1 LLTQNT
7 LKAMLESMTG
17 YGSAEAVENGIR
29 TLVELRSVN
38 NRFAE
43 ISVKLPRQ
51 LLSYEL
57 EVRELIRGHF
67 QRGKI
72 SAFVQIQIDEDQAIS
87 VSVNVPKVKA
97 YKELLEAIKR
107 EAALDTPLQLEHI
120 LRFPEIFDNGTT
132 SLDSVG
138 ECWPYVKGLLLDAIA
153 RLKAMR
159 RREGEELSIDFRGRI
174 AEIDGTLRIITSL
187 ACDNLEAVRKRLAA
201 KVEAVAGKDLAYSRD
216 RLEMELVLAADKLDI
231 TEELTRFA
239 SHNKFFIEELG
250 NDESG
255 TGRKLNFLL
264 QEQLREANT
273 IASKSQ
279 NAIISQKIVQ
289 IKEDL
294 EKIREQLQNIE

>member
-1 LLTQNT
+1 
-7 LKAMLESMTG
+7 MLESMTG

-57 EVRELIRGHF
+57 EVRELIREHF

-87 VSVNVPKVKA
+87 ISVNVPKVKA
-97 YKELLEAIKR
+97 YKELLEALKR

-132 SLDSVG
+132 ALDSVG
-138 ECWPYVKGLLLDAIA
+138 ECWPYVKRLLLDAVL

-174 AEIDGTLRIITSL
+174 AEIEGTLRIITTL

-239 SHNKFFIEELG
+239 SHNKFFLEELD

-279 NAIISQKIVQ
+279 NAEISQKIVQ

>member
-1 LLTQNT
+1 
-7 LKAMLESMTG
+7 MLESMTG
-17 YGSAEAVENGIR
+17 YGSAESVESGVKI
-29 TLVELRSVN
+29 LVELRSVN

-57 EVRELIRGHF
+57 EVRETIRAYF

-72 SAFVQIQIDEDQAIS
+72 SAFVQLQLDEEQPIS
-87 VSVNVPKVKA
+87 LGINVAKVRA
-97 YKELLEAIKR
+97 YKGLLDALHKEAELDSPIH
-107 EAALDTPLQLEHI
+107 LEHL
-120 LRFPEIFDNGTT
+120 LRFPDIFDNGAT
-132 SLDSVG
+132 SLDSSDDL
-138 ECWPYVKGLLLDAIA
+138 WPGVKKLLQEAID

-159 RREGEELSIDFRGRI
+159 RREGEELSIDFRERI
-174 AEIDGTLRIITSL
+174 AGIEKTLVFVTAL
-187 ACDNLEAVRKRLAA
+187 AADNLETVRKRLAA

-239 SHNKFFIEELG
+239 SHNKFFIEELK

-279 NAIISQKIVQ
+279 HAEISQKIVQ
-289 IKEDL
+289 IKEEL

>member
-1 LLTQNT
+1 
-7 LKAMLESMTG
+7 MLESMTG
-17 YGSAEAVENGIR
+17 YGSAESVESGVKI
-29 TLVELRSVN
+29 LAELRSVN

-57 EVRELIRGHF
+57 EVREMIRAHF

-72 SAFVQIQIDEDQAIS
+72 SAFVQIQLGEEQPIS
-87 VSVNVPKVKA
+87 LVINVAKVKA
-97 YKELLEAIKR
+97 YKSL
-107 EAALDTPLQLEHI
+107 LDTLNKEAELDAPLHLEHL

-132 SLDSVG
+132 SLDSS
-138 ECWPYVKGLLLDAIA
+138 EKLWPSVKKLLQEAID
-153 RLKAMR
+153 RLKGMR
-159 RREGEELSIDFRGRI
+159 RREGEELSIDFSARI
-174 AEIDGTLRIITSL
+174 AEIEKILAIVTSL
-187 ACDNLEAVRKRLAA
+187 AAENLETVRKRLAA

-239 SHNKFFIEELG
+239 SHNKFFIEELK

-279 NAIISQKIVQ
+279 NAEISQKIVQ

>member
-1 LLTQNT
+1 
-7 LKAMLESMTG
+7 MLESMTG
-17 YGSAEAVENGIR
+17 YGSAEAVDSGIR
-29 TLVELRSVN
+29 TLVEMRSVN

-57 EVRELIRGHF
+57 EVRELVRQHF

-72 SAFVQIQIDEDQAIS
+72 SVFVQIQVDEEQPIS
-87 VSVNVPKVKA
+87 VSVNVQKVKA
-97 YKELLEAIKR
+97 YKELLETLRR
-107 EAALDTPLQLEHI
+107 ETALDTPLQLEHI
-120 LRFPEIFDNGTT
+120 LRFPEIFENGTT
-132 SLDSVG
+132 SLESVG
-138 ECWPYVKGLLLDAIA
+138 QSWPSVKRLLLEAVGC
-153 RLKAMR
+153 LKAMR
-159 RREGEELSIDFRGRI
+159 RREGEELSHDFRGRM
-174 AEIDGTLRIITSL
+174 AGIDETLRLITTL
-187 ACDNLEAVRKRLAA
+187 ACGNLEAVRKRLSV

-239 SHNKFFIEELG
+239 SHNKFFLQELD
-250 NDESG
+250 NDDSG

-279 NAIISQKIVQ
+279 SAEISQNIVQ
-289 IKEDL
+289 IKEEL

>member
-1 LLTQNT
+1 
-7 LKAMLESMTG
+7 MLESMTG
-17 YGSAEAVENGIR
+17 YGSAEAVESGIR
-29 TLVELRSVN
+29 TLVEMRSVN

-57 EVRELIRGHF
+57 EVRELVRQHF

-72 SAFVQIQIDEDQAIS
+72 SVFVQIQVDEEQPIS
-87 VSVNVPKVKA
+87 VSVNVQKVKA
-97 YKELLEAIKR
+97 YKELLETLRR
-107 EAALDTPLQLEHI
+107 EAALDTPLQLEHF
-120 LRFPEIFDNGTT
+120 LRFPEIFENGTT

-138 ECWPYVKGLLLDAIA
+138 QSWPSVKRLLLDAVGC
-153 RLKAMR
+153 LKAMR
-159 RREGEELSIDFRGRI
+159 RREGEELSLDFRGRM
-174 AEIDGTLRIITSL
+174 AGIDETLRLITTL
-187 ACDNLEAVRKRLAA
+187 AFGNLEAVRKRLSV

-239 SHNKFFIEELG
+239 SHNKFFLQELD
-250 NDESG
+250 NDDSG

-279 NAIISQKIVQ
+279 SAEISQNIVQ
-289 IKEDL
+289 IKEEL

>member
-1 LLTQNT
+1 
-7 LKAMLESMTG
+7 MLESMTG
-17 YGSAEAVENGIR
+17 YGSAESVESGVR

-51 LLSYEL
+51 LLSFEL
-57 EVRELIRGHF
+57 EVREMIRAHF

-72 SAFVQIQIDEDQAIS
+72 AAFIQVQLDDAQPIS
-87 VSVNVPKVKA
+87 VSINTAKVKA
-97 YKELLEAIKR
+97 YKELLDTLKQEAD
-107 EAALDTPLQLEHI
+107 LDAPVLLEHL
-120 LRFPEIFDNGTT
+120 LRFPEIFDNGST
-132 SLDSVG
+132 SLDQVDQL
-138 ECWPYVKGLLLDAIA
+138 WPFVKTLLQEAIA

-159 RREGEELSIDFRGRI
+159 RREGEELSVDFSSRI
-174 AEIDGTLRIITSL
+174 AEIESTLQLITTL
-187 ACDNLEAVRKRLAA
+187 AADNLEAVRKRLAA

-239 SHNKFFIEELG
+239 SHNKFFLEELQ

-279 NAIISQKIVQ
+279 NAEISQKIVQ

>member
-1 LLTQNT
+1 
-7 LKAMLESMTG
+7 MTG

-57 EVRELIRGHF
+57 EVRELIREHF

-87 VSVNVPKVKA
+87 ISVNVPKVKA
-97 YKELLEAIKR
+97 YKELLEALKR

-132 SLDSVG
+132 ALDSVG
-138 ECWPYVKGLLLDAIA
+138 ECWPYVKRLLLDAVL

-174 AEIDGTLRIITSL
+174 AEIEGTLQIITTL

-239 SHNKFFIEELG
+239 SHNKFFLEELD

-279 NAIISQKIVQ
+279 NAEISQKIVQ

>member
-1 LLTQNT
+1 
-7 LKAMLESMTG
+7 MLESMTG
-17 YGSAEAVENGIR
+17 YGSAEALENGVR

-51 LLSYEL
+51 LLSFEL
-57 EVRELIRGHF
+57 EVREMIRAHF

-72 SAFVQIQIDEDQAIS
+72 SAFIQIQIEEEQPIS
-87 VSVNVPKVKA
+87 VSINVAKVKA
-97 YKELLEAIKR
+97 YKELLDTLRR
-107 EAALDTPLQLEHI
+107 EAELDVDLQLEHI
-120 LRFPEIFDNGTT
+120 LRFPEIFDTGTT
-132 SLDSVG
+132 SFDRADQ
-138 ECWPYVKGLLLDAIA
+138 CWPFVKTLLHDAIV
-153 RLKAMR
+153 RLKTMR
-159 RREGEELSIDFRGRI
+159 RREGEELSIDFSSRI
-174 AEIDGTLRIITSL
+174 AEIERILGIITTL
-187 ACDNLEAVRKRLAA
+187 ASDNLETIRKKLAA
-201 KVEAVAGKDLAYSRD
+201 KVEIIAGKDLAYSKD
-216 RLEMELVLAADKLDI
+216 RLEMELILAADKLDI

-239 SHNKFFIEELG
+239 SHNKFFLEELE

-279 NAIISQKIVQ
+279 NAEISQKIVQ
-289 IKEDL
+289 IKEEL

>member
-1 LLTQNT
+1 
-7 LKAMLESMTG
+7 MLESMTG
-17 YGSAEAVENGIR
+17 YGSAESVEGGVR

-57 EVRELIRGHF
+57 EVREMIRAHF

-72 SAFVQIQIDEDQAIS
+72 AAFIQIQLDDTQPIPIS
-87 VSVNVPKVKA
+87 INVPKVKA
-97 YKELLEAIKR
+97 YKELLDTLNR
-107 EAALDTPLQLEHI
+107 EAGIDTPVLLEHL
-120 LRFPEIFDNGTT
+120 LRFPEIFDNGAT
-132 SLDSVG
+132 SLDHVDQH
-138 ECWPYVKGLLLDAIA
+138 WPFVKHLLNEAIE

-159 RREGEELSIDFRGRI
+159 RREGEELSVDFRGRI
-174 AEIDGTLRIITSL
+174 AEIESTLKLITAL
-187 ACDNLEAVRKRLAA
+187 AAENLEAVRKRLAA

-239 SHNKFFIEELG
+239 SHNKFFVEELQ

-279 NAIISQKIVQ
+279 NAEISQKIVQ

-294 EKIREQLQNIE
+294 EKVREQLQNIE

>member
-1 LLTQNT
+1 
-7 LKAMLESMTG
+7 MLESMTG
-17 YGSAEAVENGIR
+17 YGSAESVESGVR

-51 LLSYEL
+51 LLSFEL
-57 EVRELIRGHF
+57 EVREMIRAHF

-72 SAFVQIQIDEDQAIS
+72 SAFIQIQLDDAQPIS
-87 VSVNVPKVKA
+87 VTINTAKVKA
-97 YKELLEAIKR
+97 YKELLNTLKR
-107 EAALDTPLQLEHI
+107 EADVDAPLLLEHL
-120 LRFPEIFDNGTT
+120 LRFPEIFDNGAS
-132 SLDSVG
+132 SLDQVG
-138 ECWPYVKGLLLDAIA
+138 EHWPFVKNLLQEAIE

-159 RREGEELSIDFRGRI
+159 RREGEELSGDFVRRI
-174 AEIDGTLRIITSL
+174 AEIESTLALVASL
-187 ACDNLEAVRKRLAA
+187 AADNLEAVRKRLTA

-239 SHNKFFIEELG
+239 SHNKFFIEELQ

-279 NAIISQKIVQ
+279 NAEICQKIVQ

>member
-1 LLTQNT
+1 
-7 LKAMLESMTG
+7 MLESMTG
-17 YGSAEAVENGIR
+17 YGSAESVESGVRI
-29 TLVELRSVN
+29 LVELRSVN

-51 LLSYEL
+51 LLSFEL
-57 EVRELIRGHF
+57 EVREMIRAHF

-72 SAFVQIQIDEDQAIS
+72 AAFIQIQLDDVLPIS
-87 VSVNVPKVKA
+87 VSINTAKVKA
-97 YKELLEAIKR
+97 YKELLDTLKR
-107 EAALDTPLQLEHI
+107 EADLDAPVLLEHL
-120 LRFPEIFDNGTT
+120 LRFPEIFDNGIT
-132 SLDSVG
+132 SLDHVD
-138 ECWPYVKGLLLDAIA
+138 EHWPFVKNLLQEAIE
-153 RLKAMR
+153 RLRAMR
-159 RREGEELSIDFRGRI
+159 RREGEELSVDFSRRI
-174 AEIDGTLRIITSL
+174 AEIERTLALVTTL
-187 ACDNLEAVRKRLAA
+187 AADNLEAVRKRLAA

-239 SHNKFFIEELG
+239 SHNKFFLEELQ

-279 NAIISQKIVQ
+279 NAEISQKIVQ